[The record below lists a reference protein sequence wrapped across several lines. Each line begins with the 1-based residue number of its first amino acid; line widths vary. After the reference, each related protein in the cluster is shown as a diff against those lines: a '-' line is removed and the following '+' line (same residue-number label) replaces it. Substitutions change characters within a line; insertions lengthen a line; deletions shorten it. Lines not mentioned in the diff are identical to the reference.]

1 MIIRWSMIS
10 SPNALMNEVS
20 SFLDHPCD
28 IVIGQNVY
36 VKNRHG
42 PASPACGWL
51 SVGSFWR
58 WRRARRLAWLFCTF
72 KFWGMSLEY
81 KKPVVLWGRIA
92 SNVEPSF
99 DPNSTADVYLD
110 PVEREAVQVKLSSL
124 IPLNDK
130 MKSVLECRERVIFFR
145 NWYCS

>member
-1 MIIRWSMIS
+1 
-10 SPNALMNEVS
+10 
-20 SFLDHPCD
+20 
-28 IVIGQNVY
+28 
-36 VKNRHG
+36 
-42 PASPACGWL
+42 
-51 SVGSFWR
+51 
-58 WRRARRLAWLFCTF
+58 
-72 KFWGMSLEY
+72 MSLEY
-81 KKPVVLWGRIA
+81 KKPAVLWGRIA

-145 NWYCS
+145 N